1 MYSEHYE
8 ILVNRLV
15 VENNKIRNSMEK
27 WNREG
32 NLTMI
37 ETGKRAHDHNEETIK
52 FIKELDKEIEKLE
65 TKLTDK

>member
-1 MYSEHYE
+1 MYSKHYE

-32 NLTMI
+32 NLKMI
-37 ETGKRAHDHNEETIK
+37 EVGKRAHSHNEETIK

-65 TKLTDK
+65 NKING